1 MKKKRII
8 ALLTM
13 VTLLT
18 GTLTACGGSSDSATS
33 SNTLVIED
41 TDDIWAAYDETVT
54 ITTVVEENSGTVF
67 YDGEDWDNNAWYD
80 AYKDRFN
87 IQVENLWVS
96 NDYGTKLNLA
106 IADGDL
112 PDVFHVDASQLQ
124 QLAEAG
130 LIMDLSQLLE
140 VYGSDTLK
148 SYYEYDPDTYQTGFV
163 NGTLY
168 GLPQETYGIID
179 QFQYVWIRS
188 DWKEELG
195 LADPETM
202 EDVIAI
208 AQAFR
213 DNYGTY
219 GFAEYQSLDM
229 FKRFALA
236 YGAHPD
242 IWLETDSGIEYG
254 NIQPEMKEALAEYAD
269 LYKQGLLNPNFT
281 TDNFDAFSQEL
292 INSQC
297 GITFGPQWYGYNP
310 VPNVVDNNGAQAIFE
325 PYEIP
330 SVNGGT
336 ALGSVSNGN
345 RGYIVI
351 SKNCE
356 HPEAAMKL
364 INFFCYMMDDA
375 TGVEDYDF
383 IMSLFDNNYPNI
395 PYGTSVINPQTD
407 YNQFVQVKEAVD
419 KYLAG
424 ETVDNEALGKNGSK
438 FDSCVEWVENQ
449 DSTGVGDWL
458 QQGNDR
464 SAYGFAKEYIDNNQ
478 YVKNALWGANP
489 DSLNTMG
496 STLNDILTEGFTK
509 IIVGEKD
516 IDYFDTLVEQWKT
529 AGGETVTAD
538 VNSMYGNQ

>member
-1 MKKKRII
+1 
-8 ALLTM
+8 
-13 VTLLT
+13 
-18 GTLTACGGSSDSATS
+18 
-33 SNTLVIED
+33 
-41 TDDIWAAYDETVT
+41 
-54 ITTVVEENSGTVF
+54 
-67 YDGEDWDNNAWYD
+67 
-80 AYKDRFN
+80 
-87 IQVENLWVS
+87 
-96 NDYGTKLNLA
+96 
-106 IADGDL
+106 
-112 PDVFHVDASQLQ
+112 
-124 QLAEAG
+124 
-130 LIMDLSQLLE
+130 
-140 VYGSDTLK
+140 
-148 SYYEYDPDTYQTGFV
+148 
-163 NGTLY
+163 
-168 GLPQETYGIID
+168 
-179 QFQYVWIRS
+179 
-188 DWKEELG
+188 
-195 LADPETM
+195 
-202 EDVIAI
+202 
-208 AQAFR
+208 
-213 DNYGTY
+213 
-219 GFAEYQSLDM
+219 M